1 MREAT
6 GDLWTYHDRG
16 EWVAVTT
23 NGVIKTGG
31 EAVMG
36 RGVAAA
42 AKYRYPEL
50 PKQLAVNLRKHGNR
64 VFVFRNIRLITF
76 PTKHDWR
83 KPSDLK
89 LIEQS
94 CWQLMQALGKFNIEQ
109 LYMPRPGCGN
119 GQLDWADVRPAV
131 DVFFDGRIV
140 VLQPPELLP

>member
-1 MREAT
+1 
-6 GDLWTYHDRG
+6 
-16 EWVAVTT
+16 
-23 NGVIKTGG
+23 
-31 EAVMG
+31 MG